1 MSNTIRVA
9 LPKGR
14 LAEETLE
21 LFIKKGICRD
31 DVVDF
36 DSRKLIFT
44 DEENDYKF
52 LLIRN
57 TDIPAYVG
65 IWGWLILVLQEKMCL
80 QKAKALFMS
89 LWI

>member
-31 DVVDF
+31 DVV
-36 DSRKLIFT
+36 
-44 DEENDYKF
+44 
-52 LLIRN
+52 
-57 TDIPAYVG
+57 
-65 IWGWLILVLQEKMCL
+65 EKMCL

>member
-21 LFIKKGICRD
+21 LFIKKGICRS

-36 DSRKLIFT
+36 DSRKLIFA
-44 DEENDYKF
+44 DEENDISF

-57 TDIPAYVG
+57 TDIPAYVEYG
-65 IWGWLILVLQEKMCL
+65 AADFGVAGKDVLAESKSPL
-80 QKAKALFMS
+80 
-89 LWI
+89 

>member
-44 DEENDYKF
+44 DEENDISF
-52 LLIRN
+52 LLIR
-57 TDIPAYVG
+57 
-65 IWGWLILVLQEKMCL
+65 IWGC
-80 QKAKALFMS
+80 
-89 LWI
+89 

>member
-44 DEENDYKF
+44 DEENDISF

-57 TDIPAYVG
+57 TDTCTG
-65 IWGWLILVLQEKMCL
+65 
-80 QKAKALFMS
+80 S
-89 LWI
+89 

>member
-1 MSNTIRVA
+1 MSNTIRIA

-14 LAEETLE
+14 LAEETLD
-21 LFIKKGICRD
+21 LFIKKGICRN

-36 DSRKLIFT
+36 NSRKLIFT
-44 DEENDYKF
+44 DEENNISF

-57 TDIPAYVG
+57 TDIPAYVEYG
-65 IWGWLILVLQEKMCL
+65 AADFGVAGKDVLVESKV
-80 QKAKALFMS
+80 LFMS

>member
-1 MSNTIRVA
+1 MNNKIQVA

-21 LFIKKGICRD
+21 LFIKKGVCKN

-36 DSRKLIFT
+36 NSRKLIFT
-44 DEENDYKF
+44 DEENNISF

-57 TDIPAYVG
+57 TDIPAYV
-65 IWGWLILVLQEKMCL
+65 
-80 QKAKALFMS
+80 
-89 LWI
+89 

>member
-36 DSRKLIFT
+36 DSRKLIFK
-44 DEENDYKF
+44 DEENDITIYY
-52 LLIRN
+52 
-57 TDIPAYVG
+57 D
-65 IWGWLILVLQEKMCL
+65 QEKN
-80 QKAKALFMS
+80 KFF
-89 LWI
+89 IN

>member
-44 DEENDYKF
+44 DEENDISF

-57 TDIPAYVG
+57 TDIPAYVEYG
-65 IWGWLILVLQEKMCL
+65 AADFGV
-80 QKAKALFMS
+80 AVFSGRAAVGRTS
-89 LWI
+89 

>member
-44 DEENDYKF
+44 DEENDISF
-52 LLIRN
+52 LLKIGR
-57 TDIPAYVG
+57 AHV
-65 IWGWLILVLQEKMCL
+65 
-80 QKAKALFMS
+80 
-89 LWI
+89 

>member
-36 DSRKLIFT
+36 DSESL
-44 DEENDYKF
+44 F
-52 LLIRN
+52 L
-57 TDIPAYVG
+57 
-65 IWGWLILVLQEKMCL
+65 QMKKM
-80 QKAKALFMS
+80 
-89 LWI
+89 I

>member
-44 DEENDYKF
+44 DEENDIFY
-52 LLIRN
+52 
-57 TDIPAYVG
+57 
-65 IWGWLILVLQEKMCL
+65 
-80 QKAKALFMS
+80 ALS
-89 LWI
+89 LYGLP